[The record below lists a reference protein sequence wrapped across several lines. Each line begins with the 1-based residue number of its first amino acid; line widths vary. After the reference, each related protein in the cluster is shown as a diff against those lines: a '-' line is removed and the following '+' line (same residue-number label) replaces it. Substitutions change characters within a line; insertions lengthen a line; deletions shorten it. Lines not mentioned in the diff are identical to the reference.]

1 MERFVV
7 ARTAEIPP
15 GGRKL
20 VAVRGREVVVFNVA
34 GELFALL
41 DRCPHQGG
49 SLCRGKLVGLAE
61 SDEPG
66 RYRYTRRGEI
76 VRCPWHGWEFDLR
89 TGKSRCDPKRTWV
102 KSYPVSAEAGG
113 RLVEGP
119 YVAETFAVSV
129 EDDYVIIEA

>member
-7 ARTAEIPP
+7 ARTAEVPP

-49 SLCRGKLVGLAE
+49 SLYRGKLVGLAE

-76 VRCPWHGWEFDLR
+76 VRCPWHGWEYDLE
-89 TGKSRCDPKRTWV
+89 TGEFMGNRRWKLRKFETERRGDDV
-102 KSYPVSAEAGG
+102 YV
-113 RLVEGP
+113 LV
-119 YVAETFAVSV
+119 
-129 EDDYVIIEA
+129 